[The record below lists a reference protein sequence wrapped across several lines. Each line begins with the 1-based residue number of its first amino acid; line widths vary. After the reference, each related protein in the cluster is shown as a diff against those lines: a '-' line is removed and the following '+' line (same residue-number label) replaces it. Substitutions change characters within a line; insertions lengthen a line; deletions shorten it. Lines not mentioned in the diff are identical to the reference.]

1 MRKKIEPFVDDE
13 MMEPR
18 QEEVKE
24 PVSDEELDV
33 MMRWYELAFYLEKN
47 RMVVLKN
54 RIKLLM
60 ELLIGVH
67 QYWKNG
73 RKNAKKDLRFLSVF
87 FGIHHPQAGC
97 LQQKYK

>member
-33 MMRWYELAFYLEKN
+33 MMRWYELAFYLEK
-47 RMVVLKN
+47 KPDGS
-54 RIKLLM
+54 IK
-60 ELLIGVH
+60 E
-67 QYWKNG
+67 
-73 RKNAKKDLRFLSVF
+73 
-87 FGIHHPQAGC
+87 P
-97 LQQKYK
+97 YKIIDGAPDWCPAMLEK

>member
-18 QEEVKE
+18 QEEPKE

-33 MMRWYELAFYLEKN
+33 MMRWYELAFYLEKI

-54 RIKLLM
+54 RIKSLVEPLTGAR
-60 ELLIGVH
+60 LC
-67 QYWKNG
+67 WKNG
-73 RKNAKKDLRFLSVF
+73 RKNAKKDLRFLSII

>member
-13 MMEPR
+13 IMEPR
-18 QEEVKE
+18 QKEPKE

-54 RIKLLM
+54 RIKSLKEPLTGAR
-60 ELLIGVH
+60 LC
-67 QYWKNG
+67 WKNG
-73 RKNAKKDLRFLSVF
+73 RKKAKKDLRFLSII

>member
-13 MMEPR
+13 IMEPR
-18 QEEVKE
+18 QEEPKE

-54 RIKLLM
+54 RIKSLKEPLTGAR
-60 ELLIGVH
+60 LC
-67 QYWKNG
+67 WKNG
-73 RKNAKKDLRFLSVF
+73 RKNAKKDLRFLSII

>member
-13 MMEPR
+13 IMEPR
-18 QEEVKE
+18 QEEPKE
-24 PVSDEELDV
+24 PVSDEEVDV
-33 MMRWYELAFYLEKN
+33 MMRWYGLLSYLEKN

-54 RIKLLM
+54 RIKSLKEPLTGAR
-60 ELLIGVH
+60 LC
-67 QYWKNG
+67 WKNG
-73 RKNAKKDLRFLSVF
+73 RKNAKKDLRFLSII